1 MDPVALK
8 ALSIKPARKMF
19 KWVGGQ
25 SVTTGLDSFDG
36 WIGDTWQSPD
46 RLQYLYS
53 EPLVN
58 IAQGYAHYTPPSY
71 MPAIPHSKR
80 DEPVIFSN
88 PAKLSRAFLKYLQT
102 IKGRKCF
109 IHRQFQFAAARENI
123 LNFFDPNEVKFI
135 CPQNHQEALQMLGQ
149 HKIMLDTFPY
159 SSGLTAREAQAMGVK
174 VIAKAGLLFCER
186 HTARLV

>member
-8 ALSIKPARKMF
+8 ALSIKPASKMF

-36 WIGDTWQSPD
+36 WIGDAWQSPEH
-46 RLQYLYS
+46 LQYLYS

-58 IAQGYAHYTPPSY
+58 IPTGYAHYTPPSY
-71 MPAIPHSKR
+71 LPAIPSTKR

-88 PAKLSRAFLKYLQT
+88 PAKLSRAFLKHLQT

-109 IHRQFQFAAARENI
+109 IHRQFQFAAAQKNV
-123 LNFFDPNEVKFI
+123 LNFLDANEVEFI
-135 CPQNHQEALQMLGQ
+135 
-149 HKIMLDTFPY
+149 
-159 SSGLTAREAQAMGVK
+159 
-174 VIAKAGLLFCER
+174 
-186 HTARLV
+186 